1 VSELHRLAAELG
13 LALGLL
19 TVAWASFLLITRRT
33 PNQLFFINLGWTVVV
48 LAVAGLLGGLMALTG
63 RGPSDGLHI
72 VYGVFAVAT
81 VPVAAFAAAGQ
92 EPRRR
97 MATWTI
103 AGVVLVILVLR
114 LFQTGA

>member
-1 VSELHRLAAELG
+1 MSDLHRLAAELG

-19 TVAWASFLLITRRT
+19 STAWAAFLLVARRQ
-33 PNQLFFINLGWTVVV
+33 PSQLFFINLAWTTVV
-48 LAVAGLLGGLMALTG
+48 LAVAGLLGGLMAVTG
-63 RGPSDGLHI
+63 AGPRDILHI

-81 VPVAAFAAAGQ
+81 IPVAAFAAAGR
-92 EPRRR
+92 EPGRRR
-97 MATWTI
+97 ATWTI

>member
-19 TVAWASFLLITRRT
+19 STAWASFLLITRRT
-33 PNQLFFINLGWTVVV
+33 PSQLFFINLAWTTVV
-48 LAVAGLLGGLMALTG
+48 LAVAGMLGGLTALG
-63 RGPSDGLHI
+63 GAGLRDGLHI
-72 VYGVFAVAT
+72 VYGVFAVVT
-81 VPVAAFAAAGQ
+81 VPVAALAAAGQ
-92 EPRRR
+92 EPGRRR
-97 MATWTI
+97 ATWTI

>member
-19 TVAWASFLLITRRT
+19 STAWAAFLLVTRRD
-33 PNQLFFINLGWTVVV
+33 PSQLFFINVAWTTVV
-48 LAVAGLLGGLMALTG
+48 LTVAGMLGGLTALG
-63 RGPSDGLHI
+63 GAGLRDGLHI
-72 VYGVFAVAT
+72 VYGVFAVVT

-92 EPRRR
+92 EPGRRR
-97 MATWTI
+97 ATWTI

>member
-1 VSELHRLAAELG
+1 MSELHRLSAEVG

-19 TVAWASFLLITRRT
+19 STAWAAFMLVTRRE
-33 PNQLFFINLGWTVVV
+33 PGQLFFINLAWTTVV
-48 LAVAGLLGGLMALTG
+48 LAVAGLLGGLTALG
-63 RGPSDGLHI
+63 GAGPHDALHI

-81 VPVAAFAAAGQ
+81 VPVAALAAAGR

-97 MATWTI
+97 RATWTI